1 MVAAKRRA
9 ILVLGMHR
17 SGTSAVTGALR
28 LCGVELGSELM
39 QPGPDNPKG
48 FWEHAGVVA
57 IHDRLLAALGRAWN
71 DPRPLPAGWLQSEA
85 AKTAGKDLERLL
97 RLEFSG
103 SPLWAVKDPR
113 MCRLLPLWWPILRR
127 MKVEPAALFV
137 LRHPREV
144 ADSLVARNNWPPG
157 LSRLLWIEHLLDAQA
172 ATDGVP
178 RVVLPYESLLQGP
191 EAALGGAFEQLGIA
205 MPACTQ
211 AQRLALDQFV
221 SKGDRHHVA
230 AVETAPEWELAQALF
245 DTMRL
250 AEPWQALPP
259 LRGRF
264 EQAEDLYADALD
276 GYARLEAR
284 EREGRLEALER
295 LRDADGE
302 LRTRGELIVSLNA
315 QIGQLGEQLR
325 ALQADHVER
334 TGWAQAL
341 DEELS
346 GLRDTHARLQSEYD
360 ERLAWARTLDEE
372 LTGLRETHARLQSEY
387 DERSAWALSLD
398 VELASLRDAHSGLR
412 EEHRVQGGRVRELEQ
427 ALADS
432 GALYQQLQT
441 ESERNRND
449 LEARL
454 ERSAEA
460 FQTLAREKQ
469 EQEQEMEQWGR
480 DIQDELTR
488 MRRELQEQLDATRG
502 SLDAINQE
510 VGNQRVEQANQR
522 MEHASQQE
530 RLLRELEDARRISR
544 ELNEQLSQVLGS
556 RSWAWTRP
564 LRVTGRVLRGE
575 WGSVL
580 QSLRGSAIA
589 RSRLLSPLRGPVK
602 RWLMQR
608 TEAEAMAQP
617 LALTVE
623 NPEGQEP
630 HAAIAGLVVPTFDNP
645 VASIIIPAY
654 GNLGY
659 TAAAVRSIVDSVG
672 AGVAYEIIVAED
684 TSGDP
689 DIGWLARVPGLRY
702 HEHPQNLGF
711 LLSCNAAVKLA
722 RGRYVCLLNNDTQV
736 MPGWLEALLDVF
748 ARCPD
753 AGLVG
758 SKLIYPD
765 GRLQEAG
772 GIVWKDGSAWNFGR
786 LDDPSRAIY
795 GYLKTVDY
803 VSGAS
808 IMLPHTLWDELG
820 GFDEHYVPAYYE
832 DTDIAFRVR
841 AAGYQ
846 VYMQP
851 ASVVVHYEGVSNG
864 TDEGSGIKAYQV
876 TNGVKFLDRW
886 RGVLEQGHFPN
897 AENVFLARDRGQ
909 FKRKTVLVVDHYV
922 PQPDRDA
929 GSRATWQVLQQL
941 VANGCNVKFW
951 PDNLYYDPDYA
962 PALQQ
967 LGVEVLHGG
976 EHVGRFAEWVQENGR
991 YIDVAILNRPHISG
1005 AYVEPL
1011 RAHSAARLL
1020 YYGHDIHH
1028 LRMQQQLVLAPD
1040 PKLQAD
1046 METFREYEW
1055 SMWRVADAILYPSD
1069 EETSHVTAW
1078 LQANGS
1084 HAVARTIPLYGYP
1097 DVPGDVSQTLATR
1110 QDILFVAG
1118 FAHPP
1123 NVDAATW
1130 LVREILPLVRERHP
1144 QVHLHLVGS
1153 NPAPEVHALACD
1165 HVHVTGYVS
1174 DEALAGYYGRCRVAT
1189 APLRFGGGMKG
1200 KVLESMRHG
1209 LPMVTT
1215 SVGVQGLSAA
1225 SFLPH
1230 SMDAR
1235 VLADEICRLLADDG
1249 RWREVSL
1256 ASTAFIAGNYSVDAL
1271 WRVLEAQLYPHGDDG
1286 K

>member
-1 MVAAKRRA
+1 
-9 ILVLGMHR
+9 
-17 SGTSAVTGALR
+17 
-28 LCGVELGSELM
+28 
-39 QPGPDNPKG
+39 
-48 FWEHAGVVA
+48 
-57 IHDRLLAALGRAWN
+57 
-71 DPRPLPAGWLQSEA
+71 
-85 AKTAGKDLERLL
+85 
-97 RLEFSG
+97 
-103 SPLWAVKDPR
+103 
-113 MCRLLPLWWPILRR
+113 
-127 MKVEPAALFV
+127 
-137 LRHPREV
+137 
-144 ADSLVARNNWPPG
+144 
-157 LSRLLWIEHLLDAQA
+157 
-172 ATDGVP
+172 
-178 RVVLPYESLLQGP
+178 
-191 EAALGGAFEQLGIA
+191 
-205 MPACTQ
+205 
-211 AQRLALDQFV
+211 
-221 SKGDRHHVA
+221 
-230 AVETAPEWELAQALF
+230 
-245 DTMRL
+245 
-250 AEPWQALPP
+250 
-259 LRGRF
+259 
-264 EQAEDLYADALD
+264 
-276 GYARLEAR
+276 
-284 EREGRLEALER
+284 
-295 LRDADGE
+295 
-302 LRTRGELIVSLNA
+302 
-315 QIGQLGEQLR
+315 
-325 ALQADHVER
+325 
-334 TGWAQAL
+334 
-341 DEELS
+341 
-346 GLRDTHARLQSEYD
+346 
-360 ERLAWARTLDEE
+360 
-372 LTGLRETHARLQSEY
+372 
-387 DERSAWALSLD
+387 
-398 VELASLRDAHSGLR
+398 
-412 EEHRVQGGRVRELEQ
+412 
-427 ALADS
+427 
-432 GALYQQLQT
+432 
-441 ESERNRND
+441 
-449 LEARL
+449 
-454 ERSAEA
+454 
-460 FQTLAREKQ
+460 
-469 EQEQEMEQWGR
+469 MEQWGR
-480 DIQDELTR
+480 EIQGELER
-488 MRRELQEQLDATRG
+488 LKGDAREQLESMRG
-502 SLDAINQE
+502 ALDAINAE
-510 VGNQRVEQANQR
+510 VGLQYAEQAEQLQR
-522 MEHASQQE
+522 LHE
-530 RLLRELEDARRISR
+530 ELEDEQRATR
-544 ELNEQLSQVLGS
+544 ELNAQLAQVLGS
-556 RSWAWTRP
+556 RSWALTRP
-564 LRVTGRVLRGE
+564 LRVVGRVLRGE
-575 WGSVL
+575 WSDVF

-602 RWLMQR
+602 RWLMRR
-608 TEAEAMAQP
+608 TEAEALAQP

-623 NPEGQEP
+623 HPGEQEP
-630 HAAIAGLVVPTFDNP
+630 HAAIAGLAVPVFDNP

-659 TAAAVRSIVDSVG
+659 TAAAVRSIVESVG
-672 AGVAYEIIVAED
+672 AGTAYEIIVAED
-684 TSGDP
+684 ASGDP

-722 RGRYVCLLNNDTQV
+722 RGHHVCLLNNDTQV

-748 ARCPD
+748 VRCPD

-808 IMLPHTLWDELG
+808 IMLPRSLWDELG

-876 TNGVKFLDRW
+876 SNGVKFLERW
-886 RGVLEQGHFPN
+886 REVLERGHFPN

-909 FKRKTVLVVDHYV
+909 FKRRTVLVVDHYV

-976 EHVGRFAEWVQENGR
+976 EYVGRFAEWARENGR

-1005 AYVEPL
+1005 SYVGPL
-1011 RAHSAARLL
+1011 REHSAARLL

-1028 LRMQQQLVLAPD
+1028 LRMQQQLALAPD

-1046 METFREYEW
+1046 MEAFREHEW
-1055 SMWRVADAILYPSD
+1055 GMWRVADAILYPSD
-1069 EETSHVTAW
+1069 EETAHVAAW
-1078 LQANGS
+1078 LQANGG
-1084 HAVARTIPLYGYP
+1084 HAAARTIPLYGYP

-1123 NVDAATW
+1123 NVDAAGW
-1130 LVREILPLVRERHP
+1130 LVREILPRVRERHP

-1153 NPAPEVHALACD
+1153 NPAPEVHALACE

-1174 DEALAGYYGRCRVAT
+1174 DEVLADYYQRCRVAA

-1200 KVLESMRHG
+1200 KVLESMRYG

-1215 SVGVQGLSAA
+1215 PVGVQGLSAA
-1225 SFLPH
+1225 GFLPH
-1230 SMDAR
+1230 SMDAG

-1249 RWREVSL
+1249 RWDEVSR
-1256 ASTAFIAGNYSVDAL
+1256 ASMAFIADNYSVQAL
-1271 WRVLEAQLYPHGDDG
+1271 WRVLGEQIAGEGDVAGSRFD
-1286 K
+1286 